1 MNKPTTQK
9 MPRSS
14 DELKCI
20 RLATIESNEFRKDGY
35 LTVFESDLGTMWMHK
50 LKHQY
55 NRSVII
61 VLCYPRLGKITVTKD
76 NVEIK
81 RIKVT

>member
-1 MNKPTTQK
+1 MNKQTRQNIT
-9 MPRSS
+9 RSS
-14 DELKCI
+14 EELKCI
-20 RLATIESNEFRKDGY
+20 RIATIESNEFRKDGY
-35 LTVFESDLGTMWMHK
+35 LTVFETDLGTMWMQK

-76 NVEIK
+76 KVEIK
-81 RIKVT
+81 RIKIT